1 MAEEARETLYHY
13 CSLDTF
19 YNIMENRSIWLSDIS
34 KSNDAE
40 EIVFMTKKC
49 REEIKKRFRPSADE
63 DAEKI
68 ESIKKTD
75 RLLSQ
80 FSENDYL
87 KCWAMCFSEKADDL
101 GQWRGYADDGRG
113 VCIGFKGAM
122 LERIAESGEPPA
134 DITDVF
140 LRKVEYGE
148 RACNDSIKNTLSSI
162 FEWSCDQKEMPQ
174 KVRDAVL
181 SLVRMAPLYK
191 KLAFKE
197 EEEWRLGILT
207 LTEKS
212 LAPTFALRNI
222 EHRKMAGGAVTMK
235 NYGFTPKNNT
245 LVSHIELVFSNLRD
259 AIDTVIIGPKSGL
272 SKLDVQLFLISLGLL
287 DDLED
292 TSIAVIPSEASYR

>member
-1 MAEEARETLYHY
+1 M
-13 CSLDTF
+13 S
-19 YNIMENRSIWLSDIS
+19 
-34 KSNDAE
+34 
-40 EIVFMTKKC
+40 
-49 REEIKKRFRPSADE
+49 
-63 DAEKI
+63 
-68 ESIKKTD
+68 
-75 RLLSQ
+75 
-80 FSENDYL
+80 
-87 KCWAMCFSEKADDL
+87 
-101 GQWRGYADDGRG
+101 
-113 VCIGFKGAM
+113 
-122 LERIAESGEPPA
+122 
-134 DITDVF
+134 
-140 LRKVEYGE
+140 
-148 RACNDSIKNTLSSI
+148 
-162 FEWSCDQKEMPQ
+162 Q

-181 SLVRMAPLYK
+181 SLVRLAPLYK